1 MKELAVVVSND
12 NTNPNVYDTID
23 AIREA
28 GFQNVFLQWYDNN
41 LEISQEAQAAYCQ
54 KLGLRIIF
62 AHLGYQNI
70 NDIWLDT
77 SEGEK
82 LVERYC
88 RDIDAC
94 REQGIDHVM
103 MHLCSKSQAP
113 GPNAIGLDRF
123 RRITDHAK
131 NVGVK
136 VSFENTKI
144 KGYQEFIVKNIPD
157 AGICYDAGHV
167 HAHFDD
173 DYDFSFFKGKIDCI
187 HLHDNHGEHDEH
199 LLPGDGTLNWQ
210 NAMKGLKSSGYDG
223 PLTLEIV
230 YRKDYEVMDIEEF
243 YKEGYRRG
251 EWLSKIWEEL

>member
-41 LEISQEAQAAYCQ
+41 LEISQEAQAAHCQ

-113 GPNAIGLDRF
+113 GPNAIGLNRF

-144 KGYQEFIVKNIPD
+144 KGYQEFIVKSIPD

-173 DYDFSFFKGKIDCI
+173 D
-187 HLHDNHGEHDEH
+187 
-199 LLPGDGTLNWQ
+199 
-210 NAMKGLKSSGYDG
+210 
-223 PLTLEIV
+223 
-230 YRKDYEVMDIEEF
+230 
-243 YKEGYRRG
+243 
-251 EWLSKIWEEL
+251 

>member
-144 KGYQEFIVKNIPD
+144 KGYQEFI
-157 AGICYDAGHV
+157 
-167 HAHFDD
+167 
-173 DYDFSFFKGKIDCI
+173 I

-230 YRKDYEVMDIEEF
+230 YRKDYEAMDIEEF

>member
-173 DYDFSFFKGKIDCI
+173 DYDFSFFKGKI
-187 HLHDNHGEHDEH
+187 
-199 LLPGDGTLNWQ
+199 
-210 NAMKGLKSSGYDG
+210 AMKGLKSSGYDG

-230 YRKDYEVMDIEEF
+230 YRKDYEAMDIEEF